1 MWDLGK
7 VLWGRSS
14 LSSLR
19 GHTEATICSE
29 HSQCSALRGRK
40 GFMLEGGACQI
51 LCLYILYGPCSQTIL
66 TLKRLTL
73 PSLPKPT

>member
-1 MWDLGK
+1 
-7 VLWGRSS
+7 
-14 LSSLR
+14 
-19 GHTEATICSE
+19 
-29 HSQCSALRGRK
+29 
-40 GFMLEGGACQI
+40 MLEGGACQI